1 MTLPPSPGITTN
13 PNNMKV
19 QQTIYMMGAV
29 ICAVLT
35 VIFRVASMPVALVYD
50 ALDAMAKTA
59 DEVTNNLNEKSES
72 TPDR

>member
-1 MTLPPSPGITTN
+1 
-13 PNNMKV
+13 
-19 QQTIYMMGAV
+19 MMGAV